1 MRARDVMTSPVVT
14 VRSGTPAKE
23 TVQLLVT
30 HGFTALPVVDDD
42 DRLLGIVT
50 EADLLRNRFLPDPRA
65 LISDDRPEPT
75 PPAASTVDEMM
86 VADVVAAGP
95 DRHIAAL
102 STLMVDR
109 HLRTIPIVDDGR
121 VVGIVTRLDL
131 LRTIARDDDMIARD
145 VGHQLATAGR
155 QHWDVTVVDGVVTLR
170 GDGADDAE
178 SHIATVIAGAQPGV
192 VGVHVVDY
200 RT

>member
-42 DRLLGIVT
+42 ERHLGIVT

-95 DRHIAAL
+95 DLHTAAL
-102 STLMVDR
+102 STLLV
-109 HLRTIPIVDDGR
+109 
-121 VVGIVTRLDL
+121 
-131 LRTIARDDDMIARD
+131 
-145 VGHQLATAGR
+145 
-155 QHWDVTVVDGVVTLR
+155 
-170 GDGADDAE
+170 
-178 SHIATVIAGAQPGV
+178 
-192 VGVHVVDY
+192 
-200 RT
+200 